1 MNDLI
6 KEQKTRLQTLTKIRK
21 EASDDIQA
29 RSEKLTEAVGNC
41 AKLKEQLE
49 AMKKDKTKAESQ
61 LKLVALKY
69 KEIEDE
75 KETWTQKLADQKSL
89 VMQEMSRLTVENK
102 TSNTEIEILRKN
114 YDRELNDNKIKAKI
128 IEDQAETIKKFKS
141 G

>member
-1 MNDLI
+1 M
-6 KEQKTRLQTLTKIRK
+6 QTFTKVRK

-29 RSEKLTEAVGNC
+29 KSDKLSEAVANC
-41 AKLKEQLE
+41 AKLKEQIENL
-49 AMKKDKTKAESQ
+49 KKEKTKIESQ

-102 TSNTEIEILRKN
+102 TSNTEIEILKKN
-114 YDRELNDNKIKAKI
+114 HDRELNDNKIKAKI
-128 IEDQAETIKKFKS
+128 IEDQAETIKKLKS
-141 G
+141 GYVPLLKC